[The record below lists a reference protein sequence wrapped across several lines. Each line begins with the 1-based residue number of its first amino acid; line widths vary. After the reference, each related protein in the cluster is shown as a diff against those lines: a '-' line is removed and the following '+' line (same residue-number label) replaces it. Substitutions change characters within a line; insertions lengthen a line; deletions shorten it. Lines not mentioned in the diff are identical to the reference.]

1 MHNEGCKQSQKYAKV
16 FSFTRELPFWSGIA
30 EVRST
35 WLWWMVWRFRPKA
48 MLGAL
53 WIWCLIRA
61 NLYNNLIYTYKYSG
75 SCYGPPPE
83 VRSHYEIN
91 HYFAWPDSVDA
102 CNLST
107 FCFGLALNLR
117 CRSSMHWGQRERLF
131 RSSHGKFTSSRAPR
145 MISTIFHCLSVQVS
159 IRDLAK

>member
-1 MHNEGCKQSQKYAKV
+1 MFPSRCFSASTAATSRVIFLDVDGVILPAGLNLSRFKIARRVERIEEGVWVLVPSWKHVYFMVNFMHNEGCKQSQKYAKV

-75 SCYGPPPE
+75 SCYGPPPKLE
-83 VRSHYEIN
+83 VI
-91 HYFAWPDSVDA
+91 
-102 CNLST
+102 
-107 FCFGLALNLR
+107 
-117 CRSSMHWGQRERLF
+117 M
-131 RSSHGKFTSSRAPR
+131 K
-145 MISTIFHCLSVQVS
+145 
-159 IRDLAK
+159 